1 MSEDKHYAGK
11 LRKIQRLEGQS
22 LEEQCEELC
31 KKYVH
36 EKYHDLRYYES
47 WAQCLDDNTDFF
59 ISQGTVFEIYDLE
72 DIDEYETVITKNS
85 EKEYTFRSHFY
96 NAATDLKECLQ
107 DELYRISDR
116 NKTSREWQ
124 EIYPDVRI
132 VNPDGWDRSN
142 FEYSWNEELISLEE
156 YENRVRESSIVKKL

>member
-1 MSEDKHYAGK
+1 MSENEYYSGK
-11 LRKIQRLEGQS
+11 LRKLQRLEGQS
-22 LEEQCEELC
+22 LEE
-31 KKYVH
+31 
-36 EKYHDLRYYES
+36 
-47 WAQCLDDNTDFF
+47 
-59 ISQGTVFEIYDLE
+59 
-72 DIDEYETVITKNS
+72 
-85 EKEYTFRSHFY
+85 
-96 NAATDLKECLQ
+96 CLQ
-107 DELYRISDR
+107 DELYNISSK